1 MDDLLTVPRPPC
13 GGWYVSAIF
22 RTAGLRRASL
32 SSHRDLAIFFLWG
45 IAVSVW
51 LRYTKDM
58 ELKSMYQHAADLEM
72 MACHQATQSVST
84 YGAYCAAYAA
94 ADAAYWAA
102 HAIKYA
108 TKAS

>member
-1 MDDLLTVPRPPC
+1 
-13 GGWYVSAIF
+13 
-22 RTAGLRRASL
+22 
-32 SSHRDLAIFFLWG
+32 
-45 IAVSVW
+45 
-51 LRYTKDM
+51 M

-84 YGAYCAAYAA
+84 YGAYCVAYAA
-94 ADAAYWAA
+94 ADAAYWTA